1 MKKLI
6 FTITCIVFAVTCLG
20 QNIIQVSGNQ
30 GNSQKQDDCP
40 FRINGICSTED
51 IGGVM
56 VEFKY
61 GESGDGKY
69 SSDGVY
75 LHAENYNSFPVTVLL
90 LISYEYGSL
99 VLDPQVI
106 TCVLPSSGHKA
117 MRLRFANYTSGCIL
131 DGIIVRKL
139 SN

>member
-6 FTITCIVFAVTCLG
+6 FTITCVVFAMTCLG

-61 GESGDGKY
+61 GESGNGY
-69 SSDGVY
+69 SSEGVY

-90 LISYEYGSL
+90 QISYEDRYNA
-99 VLDPQVI
+99 LDPQVV
-106 TCVLPSSGHKA
+106 TCVLPPSGYKA
-117 MRLRFANYTSGCIL
+117 TRLRFADSTSGCIL

>member
-6 FTITCIVFAVTCLG
+6 FTITCVVFAMTCLG

-30 GNSQKQDDCP
+30 SNSQKQDDCP

-56 VEFKY
+56 VEYK
-61 GESGDGKY
+61 KH
-69 SSDGVY
+69 SDGY
-75 LHAENYNSFPVTVLL
+75 DLYAHFDNYNSFPVTVLL
-90 LISYEYGSL
+90 LFGYDD
-99 VLDPQVI
+99 LDPKII
-106 TCVLPSSGHKA
+106 TCVLPSSGHKEVKV
-117 MRLRFANYTSGCIL
+117 S
-131 DGIIVRKL
+131 DGSTESYCKTEGMIVRKL

>member
-6 FTITCIVFAVTCLG
+6 FTITCVVFAMTCLG

-61 GESGDGKY
+61 GESGDGDAY
-69 SSDGVY
+69 DGVY

-90 LISYEYGSL
+90 QISYEDKYKA
-99 VLDPQVI
+99 LDPQVV
-106 TCVLPSSGHKA
+106 TCVLPPSGYKA
-117 MRLRFANYTSGCIL
+117 MRLRFAKYTDGCIL

>member
-6 FTITCIVFAVTCLG
+6 FTITCIVFAMTCLG

-30 GNSQKQDDCP
+30 SNSQKQDDCP

-56 VEFKY
+56 VEYKKH
-61 GESGDGKY
+61 GDMY
-69 SSDGVY
+69 VHFD
-75 LHAENYNSFPVTVLL
+75 NYNSFPVTVLL
-90 LISYEYGSL
+90 LFRYKDF
-99 VLDPQVI
+99 DPTII
-106 TCVLPSSGHKA
+106 TCVLPSSGHKEV
-117 MRLRFANYTSGCIL
+117 RLGSEFEGYHYASSCKTEGM
-131 DGIIVRKL
+131 IVRKL

>member
-6 FTITCIVFAVTCLG
+6 FTITCVVFAMTCLG

-61 GESGDGKY
+61 GESGNGHVTE
-69 SSDGVY
+69 GVY
-75 LHAENYNSFPVTVLL
+75 LHAENYNSFLVTVLL
-90 LISYEYGSL
+90 QISYEDKYKA
-99 VLDPQVI
+99 LDPQVV
-106 TCVLPSSGHKA
+106 TCVLPPSGYKA
-117 MRLRFANYTSGCIL
+117 TRLRFADYTYGCIL

>member
-6 FTITCIVFAVTCLG
+6 FTITCVVFAMTCLG

-30 GNSQKQDDCP
+30 SNSQKQDDCP

-61 GESGDGKY
+61 HTNDGGY
-69 SSDGVY
+69 IHLD
-75 LHAENYNSFPVTVLL
+75 NYNNFPVSVLL
-90 LISYEYGSL
+90 QVTYRRTSG
-99 VLDPQVI
+99 VLDNPRI
-106 TCVLPSSGHKA
+106 IPCVLPSSGHKELKLA
-117 MRLRFANYTSGCIL
+117 FGDYLSGYIL